1 MVPVGPCG
9 PIGPPEG
16 PVGPILPVGPVGPV
30 PLGVMPQLL
39 LKTDAINPQLFAAN
53 GKVAVVVLNGILFT
67 EVICLLLTYT

>member
-16 PVGPILPVGPVGPV
+16 PVGPILPVGPVAPV
-30 PLGVMPQLL
+30 VPPEVRPQLL

-53 GKVAVVVLNGILFT
+53 GKVAVVVLNGLLFT
-67 EVICLLLTYT
+67 EVICLLI